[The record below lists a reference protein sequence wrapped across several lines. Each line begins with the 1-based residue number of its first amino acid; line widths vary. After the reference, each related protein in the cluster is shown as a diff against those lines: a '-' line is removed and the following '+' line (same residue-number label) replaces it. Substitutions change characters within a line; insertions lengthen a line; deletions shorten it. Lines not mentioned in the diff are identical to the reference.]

1 MQNAKFKI
9 GLTGG
14 NINIKRHSDIFVLG
28 RARDAI
34 SSHKK
39 MIESTL

>member
-14 NINIKRHSDIFVLG
+14 NINIKHHSDIFVLG
-28 RARDAI
+28 RVGDAI
-34 SSHKK
+34 SRHTK
-39 MIESTL
+39 M

>member
-28 RARDAI
+28 KVGDATI
-34 SSHKK
+34 FHTK
-39 MIESTL
+39 M